1 MNSINRSMSHHH
13 PPPPFTCRLLDN
25 ASKLG
30 VSPTGEE
37 EFSSAAP
44 NRVAVDDRRVFKR
57 FATLFI
63 TEELGNLLICVKGR
77 IERRGR
83 NTRIESN
90 FKRE

>member
-1 MNSINRSMSHHH
+1 MAGDI
-13 PPPPFTCRLLDN
+13 TCRLLDN

-44 NRVAVDDRRVFKR
+44 NRVAVDARRVFKR

-63 TEELGNLLICVKGR
+63 TEELGNLLIWAEGKFGSKGR
-77 IERRGR
+77 
-83 NTRIESN
+83 
-90 FKRE
+90 KRKIVK